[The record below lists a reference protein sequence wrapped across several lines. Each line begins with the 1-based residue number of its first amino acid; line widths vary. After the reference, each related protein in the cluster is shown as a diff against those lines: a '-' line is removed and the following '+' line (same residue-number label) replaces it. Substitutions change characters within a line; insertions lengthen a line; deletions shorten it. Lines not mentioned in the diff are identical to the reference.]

1 MKVKRSNVFETNS
14 SSEHVV
20 AVMNKSN
27 KYKNIKE
34 IQHWDYIKVK
44 KDGIYF
50 EKDDIDIDDTGIV
63 LDTFLEKLL
72 YVICRYVHYE
82 EDINDIDE
90 FLPDLDDILNKYFG
104 FGIDKLIFKKD
115 TSMYIDHQSSDMISD
130 FLGSYDIK
138 LEDFL
143 TDSKYKILL
152 DWDDCEFIKEYI
164 ENNKDCKIFSGGSEL
179 IPWWKN

>member
-20 AVMNKSN
+20 AVMNESN
-27 KYKNIKE
+27 KYENMKE

-72 YVICRYVHYE
+72 YVICGYIHYM
-82 EDINDIDE
+82 DDIDE
-90 FLPDLDDILNKYFG
+90 LDEMLPDLNDILIKYFG
-104 FGIDKLIFKKD
+104 FGTDKLHFNKD
-115 TSMYIDHQSSDMISD
+115 VSMYINHQSQDMISG

-152 DWDDCEFIKEYI
+152 DWDDCEFIRDYI
-164 ENNKDCKIFSGGSEL
+164 EKNKCKIFSECGEYE
-179 IPWWKN
+179 PWWINY